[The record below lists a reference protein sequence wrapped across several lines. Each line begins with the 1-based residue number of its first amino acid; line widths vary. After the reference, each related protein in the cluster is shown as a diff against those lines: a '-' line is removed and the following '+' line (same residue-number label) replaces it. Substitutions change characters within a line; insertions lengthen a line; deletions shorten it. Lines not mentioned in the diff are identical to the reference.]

1 MWVPMYGAYTQEMT
15 TNNHKH
21 DTKNEGSKE
30 IRWFARNP
38 SKRWCEIFFLVYSP
52 SWMIW
57 ALCIIVPFQLY
68 ERFDEL
74 SYFLVGFC
82 AASPVIALPM
92 LFQSRGD
99 LDKPWYD
106 RFWVKANLWIAI
118 YSFIG
123 NYFWTHYFYRV
134 LGAAYTM
141 KAWRLNDVPIVMY
154 LMTHAYFCFYHAL
167 SNVLIRRVRTGTQS
181 MGKLVQFLSTFTL
194 VFTLSYFTAFME
206 TLTISHYPYYT
217 HKDKMMM
224 YTVGSL
230 FYAIYFFVSF
240 PMFYALE
247 EDVLDSKNKK
257 SLWQVSVD
265 SLGAGMLV
273 TIFLDLWRLY
283 LGPIV
288 EVESC
293 SGEQT
298 LPWL

>member
-1 MWVPMYGAYTQEMT
+1 MT

-273 TIFLDLWRLY
+273 TIFL
-283 LGPIV
+283 
-288 EVESC
+288 
-293 SGEQT
+293 
-298 LPWL
+298 